1 MARGAGAPKP
11 SLKHRAA
18 AAVSRGVLNLGDTV
32 YGDKP
37 DRQAYTRKDRVALE
51 RGAYEDAAAWE
62 YLDEVMEEH
71 TDLLTAEDE
80 YGTEFTDT
88 VSREFAMK
96 FRREP
101 SPSELRH
108 MQEFVS
114 EWFREV
120 DSRA

>member
-1 MARGAGAPKP
+1 MNAGGVPKP

-32 YGDKP
+32 YGDNP
-37 DRQAYTRKDRVALE
+37 DRQAHARKDRAALD
-51 RGAYEDAAAWE
+51 RNAYDDAAAWE

-71 TDLLTAEDE
+71 TDLLIDEDE
-80 YGTEFTDT
+80 YGTEFTDA
-88 VSREFAMK
+88 VAREFAMK

-101 SPSELRH
+101 SGSEARH
-108 MQEFVS
+108 IQEFVS